1 MKVLWLH
8 GPEAQKAARAGGV
21 LLGLSIEIVLEAT
34 DTNILVVSRGR
45 GAGKRGKT

>member
-1 MKVLWLH
+1 MILWLR

-21 LLGLSIEIVLEAT
+21 LLVLSIEIVHEAT
-34 DTNILVVSRGR
+34 DTNILVVGHGR